1 MALQIDIKAVVEEGQ
16 EHLATRPCVDCG
28 LVTGSYCD
36 KCLAKDRMASEEWIP
51 NQSTPLCTFCDSKWA
66 GVWDRLVE
74 YIDDELGNIQA
85 LRVVSRAFVSKAST
99 ATLCHLAF
107 HEIDILLDPFSNPRA
122 PIWTRCIA
130 LYSRVS

>member
-51 NQSTPLCTFCDSKWA
+51 SQGTPLCMFCDSKWA
-66 GVWDRLVE
+66 GICHYCRE
-74 YIDDELGNIQA
+74 QA
-85 LRVVSRAFVSKAST
+85 WVQPPKHSW
-99 ATLCHLAF
+99 
-107 HEIDILLDPFSNPRA
+107 PR
-122 PIWTRCIA
+122 PDQVR
-130 LYSRVS
+130 

>member
-1 MALQIDIKAVVEEGQ
+1 MGATQKD
-16 EHLATRPCVDCG
+16 EHLEVYQLEPRVACSRAVHG
-28 LVTGSYCD
+28 LVDLEHSSRRVWKELHAQC
-36 KCLAKDRMASEEWIP
+36 AV
-51 NQSTPLCTFCDSKWA
+51 A